1 MSVTRPNTGEK
12 VSESCLRLPAGEV
25 RTPRDSA
32 LSGYHTVGCS
42 YGRNVCAPLSSYA
55 EALTP
60 NVTGFGDRTLG
71 SN

>member
-1 MSVTRPNTGEK
+1 MPQV
-12 VSESCLRLPAGEV
+12 PAGEV

-42 YGRNVCAPLSSYA
+42 HGRNVCAPLSSNA
-55 EALTP
+55 EALIS
-60 NVTGFGDRTLG
+60 NVMGFGDRTLG